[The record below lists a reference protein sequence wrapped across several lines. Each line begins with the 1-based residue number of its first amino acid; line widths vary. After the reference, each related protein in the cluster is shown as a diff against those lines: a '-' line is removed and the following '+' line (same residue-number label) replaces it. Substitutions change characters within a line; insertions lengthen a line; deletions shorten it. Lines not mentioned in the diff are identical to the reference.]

1 MSRRYAGEDVYDFQD
16 RVTADARQDEV
27 DDAAEAKVLAMAQ
40 RQAAG
45 TSPEVLSMQDALV
58 EGQRAG
64 QLGLSASLNPNQ
76 AGTPEYAEWE
86 RGRSCVIGARLNS
99 TRKSA

>member
-1 MSRRYAGEDVYDFQD
+1 MSRRYSGEDHHDYQD
-16 RVTADARQDEV
+16 RVTADAIQEEV
-27 DDAAEAKVLAMAQ
+27 DNAAEAKVLAMAQ
-40 RQAAG
+40 RQASG
-45 TSPEVLSMQDALV
+45 TSPEVLSMHDALV

-76 AGTPEYAEWE
+76 ASTPEYAEWE

-99 TRKSA
+99 QRKYA